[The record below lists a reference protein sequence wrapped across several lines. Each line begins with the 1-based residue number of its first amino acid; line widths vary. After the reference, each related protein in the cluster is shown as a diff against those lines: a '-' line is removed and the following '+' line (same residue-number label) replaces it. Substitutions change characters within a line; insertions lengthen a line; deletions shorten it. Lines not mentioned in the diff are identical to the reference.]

1 MVSLRICKRTDRIP
15 NQSSVS
21 LRNRSNRIVND
32 HVCNEESYLETRST
46 PVETILVFSSSK
58 TYRKQ
63 LIEEDRSHATRV
75 PRVYGGNWAIF
86 PKTSSIIATSGQNAR
101 GVRGR
106 MYSWVCIERNPIA
119 FKYCGCLSW
128 HLRDDHAW
136 EIFKNV

>member
-1 MVSLRICKRTDRIP
+1 MFQKKKLTNIKESGIFQKNSPPTKKQRTNPKKRKLVMVSLRICKRTDRIP

-75 PRVYGGNWAIF
+75 PRVYGGN
-86 PKTSSIIATSGQNAR
+86 
-101 GVRGR
+101 
-106 MYSWVCIERNPIA
+106 
-119 FKYCGCLSW
+119 
-128 HLRDDHAW
+128 
-136 EIFKNV
+136 